1 VENFNFIILVHFPI
15 FNQNKKNALVE
26 NREIS
31 ALFHL
36 IDDPDEE
43 VYSTVSTKIISFGK
57 GIIPNLENLWEN
69 TNREHVQERIETI
82 IHKLH
87 FRELTD
93 DFINWKNGSCELL
106 KGALLTARYHY
117 PEMQESQALQDIEKL
132 RRNIWLELNNYLTP
146 LEQINVITSI
156 LYNYYKQKGV
166 EISYSQP
173 EDFLIT
179 KTLETKKGN
188 AISNGILYL
197 ILCDLLDVPVKATNI
212 PRQFILGYFDPQY
225 EYMNPVG
232 HSSEKI
238 NFFVDP
244 LNGNIYS
251 HKDVESY
258 FKRIG
263 VVPAPAYYRPLT
275 NKRIIQFLLEELSKC
290 FDNDRNQY
298 KMEELKTLVKLLDE

>member
-1 VENFNFIILVHFPI
+1 MIEN
-15 FNQNKKNALVE
+15 K
-26 NREIS
+26 EIE

-43 VYSTVSTKIISFGK
+43 VFSTISSKIISFGK
-57 GIIPNLENLWEN
+57 AIIPNLENLWEH
-69 TNREHVQERIETI
+69 TNKEEIQERIETI

-87 FRELTD
+87 FRDLTD
-93 DFINWKNGSCELL
+93 NFINWKNSGCELL
-106 KGALLTARYHY
+106 PGALLVARYHY
-117 PEMQESQALQDIEKL
+117 PEMQDEKTLKEIEKL

-166 EISYSQP
+166 EISYSEP

-197 ILCDLLDVPVKATNI
+197 VLCDKLDIPVKATNI
-212 PRQFILGYFDPQY
+212 PRQFILGYFDPQF
-225 EYMNPVG
+225 EFLNAARLT
-232 HSSEKI
+232 SEKI
-238 NFFVDP
+238 NFFIDP

-251 HKDVESY
+251 HKDVENY
-258 FKRIG
+258 FKRIS
-263 VVPAPAYYRPLT
+263 VTPSSSYFRSLD
-275 NKRIIQFLLEELSKC
+275 NKKIIRFLLEELSKC
-290 FDNDRNQY
+290 FDNERNRY
-298 KMEELKTLVKLLDE
+298 KMDELLTLVKLLDE